1 MRKIS
6 LSLRSVITLAVVA
19 GLLLPLLF
27 TGWQTVLQQRTIQ
40 TANLI
45 NDQQTLATF
54 LANSVS
60 EAVWDLNISNIR
72 DLVEPATLDQRVV
85 RVTVIATSLDA
96 KPSVLFDFYKP
107 ERHQAKLLVATS
119 NMEWKGQQ
127 LGTLRLEMDTGPM
140 EARLHQ
146 EFKRALLTAAAQLV
160 LSLPLILLV
169 LNYRFILPIKRLLM
183 QSSYLAGRQLDFPFN
198 WRRRDELGEL
208 GNSLEATRQSLQQA
222 FTEVRISEQ
231 RFRSLANLSSDWY
244 WERDVNWRVVLTP
257 EGVQESADGVIH
269 FANSTEELYN
279 LRFPQG
285 EHWARC
291 QLKIAAHEP
300 FRDMEWYADHRDGKM
315 RYGTISGEPIF
326 DAAGQ
331 FRGYRGVGKNLTSA
345 KTAELLEK
353 TNRELQ
359 LAMQDLQQAQSQLIQ
374 SEKMA
379 ALGQLIAGVAHEI
392 NTPLAAVKASGKNIA
407 DSLSSALSGLP
418 RLFQLLDQHAISL
431 FIQMIGEAHG
441 EAPVLSTREERAAM
455 LKATEILEQEAI
467 ADARHKASILVQLHA
482 HTKLTDYLELLKHP
496 ECNMILDTAYSFG
509 TIASNTSN
517 INTAVERVAKIVFA
531 LKSFSRVGH
540 TGEISVVDL
549 REGIESVLVIYQNQI
564 KQNTELVRR
573 YDNIPPIRC
582 MPDELNQVWTNLI
595 HNALQAMKRQG
606 TLTIGIRKI
615 DEEAV
620 VTIGDTGCGIPDE
633 IRDRI
638 FDPFFTTKPV
648 GEGTG
653 LGLDIVK
660 KIVDKHHGR
669 IEVKSKVGVGTIF
682 YVYLPYRT

>member
-6 LSLRSVITLAVVA
+6 LSLRSVITLAVVV

-45 NDQQTLATF
+45 SEQQTLTAF

-60 EAVWDLNISNIR
+60 QAVWDLNASNIR
-72 DLVEPATLDQRVV
+72 GLVEPATLDQRVV

-96 KPSVLFDFYKP
+96 KPTVLFDFYRP
-107 ERHQAKLLVATS
+107 ERHQAQLLVATR
-119 NMEWKGQQ
+119 NMEWKNQQ
-127 LGTLRLEMDTGPM
+127 LGTVRLEMDTGPM
-140 EARLHQ
+140 EARLRQ
-146 EFKRALLTAAAQLV
+146 EFKRALMTAAAQLV
-160 LSLPLILLV
+160 LSLTLILLI
-169 LNYRFILPIKRLLM
+169 LNYRFILPLKRLLM
-183 QSSYLAGRQLDFPFN
+183 QSSYLANRRLDFSFN
-198 WRRRDELGEL
+198 WKRRDELGEL
-208 GNSLEATRQSLQQA
+208 GNSLEATRQSLQVA
-222 FTEVRISEQ
+222 FMEVRESEQ
-231 RFRSLANLSSDWY
+231 RFRSLTNLSSDWY
-244 WERDVNWRVVLTP
+244 WERDANWRVVSTS
-257 EGVQESADGVIH
+257 EGAQEGADGVIR
-269 FANSTEELYN
+269 FANKDEELFN

-300 FRDMEWYADHRDGKM
+300 FRDMEWYAEHRDGKM

-326 DAAGQ
+326 DEAGR
-331 FRGYRGVGKNLTSA
+331 FRGYRGIGKNLTTA

-379 ALGQLIAGVAHEI
+379 ALGQLVAGVAHEI
-392 NTPLAAVKASGKNIA
+392 NTPLAAVKSSGKNIA
-407 DSLSSALSGLP
+407 DSLNTALNGLP
-418 RLFQLLDQHAISL
+418 RLFQQLDQQAVAL
-431 FIQMIGEAHG
+431 FVQMIGGAHVD
-441 EAPVLSTREERAAM
+441 ALILSTREERNAI
-455 LKATEILEQEAI
+455 LKAVAILEQENI
-467 ADARHKASILVQLHA
+467 EDARHKASILVQLRA
-482 HTKLTDYLELLKHP
+482 HTKLAEYMPLLKHP
-496 ECNMILDTAYSFG
+496 QCEMILETSYSFG
-509 TIASNTSN
+509 TIASNTAN
-517 INTAVERVAKIVFA
+517 INTAAERVAKIVFA

-564 KQNTELVRR
+564 KQHTELIRR
-573 YDNIPPIRC
+573 YEDLPPIRC

-595 HNALQAMKRQG
+595 HNALQAMSGAG

-615 DEEAV
+615 GEEAL
-620 VTIGDTGCGIPDE
+620 VTIGDTGCGIPDD
-633 IRDRI
+633 IRERI

-660 KIVDKHHGR
+660 KIVDKHAGR
-669 IEVKSKVGVGTIF
+669 IEVKSKVGIGTIF
-682 YVYLPYRT
+682 YIYLPY

>member
-1 MRKIS
+1 M
-6 LSLRSVITLAVVA
+6 
-19 GLLLPLLF
+19 
-27 TGWQTVLQQRTIQ
+27 LQQRSIQ
-40 TANLI
+40 TANLV
-45 NDQQTLATF
+45 DEQQTLAAF
-54 LANSVS
+54 LANSLS
-60 EAVWDLNISNIR
+60 EAVWDLNASNIR
-72 DLVEPATLDQRVV
+72 DLVEPATLDKRVV
-85 RVTVIATSLDA
+85 RVTVIAFNLGV
-96 KPSVLFDFYKP
+96 KPTVLFDFYKP
-107 ERHQAKLLVATS
+107 ERHQAKLLVAVS
-119 NMEWKGQQ
+119 NMVWKGQR

-140 EARLHQ
+140 EARLRQ
-146 EFKRALLTAAAQLV
+146 EFKRALITAGAQLG
-160 LSLPLILLV
+160 LSLTLILLV
-169 LNYRFILPIKRLLM
+169 LNYRFILPLKRLLM
-183 QSSYLAGRQLDFPFN
+183 QSSYLAGRQLDFPFK

-222 FTEVRISEQ
+222 FAEVRDSEQ
-231 RFRSLANLSSDWY
+231 RFRSLTNLSSDWY
-244 WERDVNWRVVLTP
+244 WERDVNWRVISTP
-257 EGVQESADGVIH
+257 EGAQVDTDGVIR
-269 FANSTEELYN
+269 FANGGEELYN

-291 QLKIAAHEP
+291 QLNIAAHEP

-326 DAAGQ
+326 DAGGQ
-331 FRGYRGVGKNLTSA
+331 FRGYRGVGKNLTTA

-392 NTPLAAVKASGKNIA
+392 NTPLAAVKSSGKNIA
-407 DSLSSALSGLP
+407 DSLSNALSGLP
-418 RLFQLLDQHAISL
+418 RLFQLLDQQAVAL
-431 FIQMIGEAHG
+431 FIQLIGDAHD
-441 EAPVLSTREERAAM
+441 ESPMLSTREERNAM
-455 LKATEILEQEAI
+455 LKTAEVLEQEGI
-467 ADARHKASILVQLHA
+467 GDARHKASILVQLRA
-482 HTKLTDYLELLKHP
+482 QAKLANYFPLLRHS
-496 ECNMILDTAYSFG
+496 ECDMILDTAYSFG
-509 TIASNTSN
+509 TIASNTAN
-517 INTAVERVAKIVFA
+517 INTAAERVAKIVFA

-540 TGEISVVDL
+540 TGEVSMADL

-564 KQNTELVRR
+564 KQHTELIRR

-615 DEEAV
+615 GEEAV

-633 IRDRI
+633 IRDHI

-653 LGLDIVK
+653 LGLDIVR

-682 YVYLPYRT
+682 YIYLPYRE